1 MSGPEPVVSASVG
14 IVTDDAGELLA
25 FYRAGLG
32 FALESSSELPQGT
45 VHRLRRGQAR
55 CKLYV
60 PVRAAR
66 RETRPDPWH
75 AAVGMAYAA
84 LHVPDVEVAAA
95 AARAAGA
102 EVLHPPTAHRPG
114 AAYALIRDPQ
124 GNVWE
129 LLQDAAPTPEPRE
142 TPS

>member
-1 MSGPEPVVSASVG
+1 MSQPEPEVTASVG
-14 IVTDDAGELLA
+14 IVTDDADELLA
-25 FYRAGLG
+25 FYRSGLG

-45 VHRLRRGQAR
+45 VHRLRREAAR

-60 PVRAAR
+60 PLQAPRRDAR
-66 RETRPDPWH
+66 PEPWH
-75 AAVGMAYAA
+75 ARVGMAYAA
-84 LHVPDVEVAAA
+84 LQVPDVVSAVDT
-95 AARAAGA
+95 ARAAGA

-129 LLQDAAPTPEPRE
+129 LLQDSTARSGPEPRGD
-142 TPS
+142 